1 MRRQKPPPRLS
12 VSEWSDAHRY
22 LSAEAS
28 AEPGKWSTAR
38 AEYQRGIMDAIAQP
52 DVREVVVKKS
62 AQIGWTEILANVIGY
77 HIHQSPSPILL
88 VQPTLELGEAFSK
101 DRLAPMLRD
110 TPVLRDAVADPKSR
124 STGST
129 LLHKSFEGG
138 HLTIAGANS
147 PASLASRP
155 IRVLL
160 CDEVDRY
167 PPSAGAEGDPVSI
180 SRARC
185 KTFWDRK
192 ILLGSTP
199 TIAGH
204 SRIEAAFGESDRRY
218 FWVPCP
224 HCGECQVIRWQA
236 VRWDG
241 DDPDTARLHC
251 VGCGVGWTDP
261 ERWAAVRRGEW
272 RASAPFRGV
281 AGFAVSELYS
291 TWVRLA
297 ETVAAFQ
304 AAQRGGPSQ
313 MRVFVNTALGETWQ
327 ERGEAPDWERLIER
341 REAYRLGTVPAG
353 AVVLTAGVDV
363 QRDRLE
369 CDIWAWGPGYTSWL
383 VETTALYG
391 DPTAADVWADLREL
405 LDRTW
410 PGAEGD
416 ALRVAKIGV
425 DTGGTDTQA
434 TYRALRAWHDPRV
447 VPLKGVEGWN
457 RTTPV
462 SGPTTVDVT
471 AGGRKLARGLKLWTV
486 AVSTLKAE
494 FYRLLWLSRGDGV
507 GYPPGWVHL
516 PEGLDAEAV
525 KQLVAE
531 QLVTVN
537 DRRGFARQEWR
548 KLRDRNERLD
558 CRNYARAALSV
569 LGADRYGDRF
579 WSMWKRPAPSP
590 ETEVLSPASITVSP
604 AAILDAPAPVP
615 PVSRPP
621 APPAAPVRRVGR
633 SSYLGRIGR

>member
-1 MRRQKPPPRLS
+1 MRRQRPPPRLS
-12 VSEWSDAHRY
+12 VSEWSDAYRH

-28 AEPGKWSTAR
+28 AEPGKWNTAR
-38 AEYQRGIMDAIAQP
+38 AEYQRGIMDAIVSP
-52 DVREVVVKKS
+52 DVVEVVVKKS
-62 AQIGWTEILANVIGY
+62 AQVGWTEILANVIGY
-77 HIHQSPSPILL
+77 HIHQSPAPILL
-88 VQPTLELGEAFSK
+88 VQPTLEMGEAFSK

-110 TPVLRDAVADPKSR
+110 SPVLRDAVADPKSR
-124 STGST
+124 NSGNT
-129 LLHKSFEGG
+129 LLHKTFPGG

-155 IRVLL
+155 ILL
-160 CDEVDRY
+160 LACDEVDRY
-167 PPSAGAEGDPVSI
+167 PPSAGAEGDPVDI
-180 SRARC
+180 ARARC
-185 KTFWDRK
+185 KTFWNRK

-199 TIAGH
+199 TVAGH
-204 SRIEAAFGESDRRY
+204 SRIEKAFVESDQRH

-224 HCGECQVIRWQA
+224 HCGERQVMRWQA

-241 DDPDTARLHC
+241 DDPGTARLHC
-251 VGCGVGWTDP
+251 TACGAGWTDA
-261 ERWAAVRRGEW
+261 ERWASVRRGEW

-281 AGFAVSELYS
+281 AGFHISELYS
-291 TWVRLA
+291 TWVRLS
-297 ETVAAFQ
+297 ETVAAFL
-304 AAQRGGPSQ
+304 AAQRGGPGQ
-313 MRVFVNTALGETWQ
+313 LRVFVNTALGEVWQ
-327 ERGEAPDWERLIER
+327 ERGEAPDWERLVER
-341 REAYRLGTVPAG
+341 REAFPLGAVPPG

-369 CDIWAWGPGYTSWL
+369 CDIWGWGPGFESWL

-405 LDRTW
+405 LDRAW
-410 PGAEGD
+410 PAADGD

-471 AGGRKLARGLKLWTV
+471 AGGRKVARGLKLWTV

-507 GYPPGWVHL
+507 GFPPGWVHL

-579 WSMWKRPAPSP
+579 WGMWKRPAPVAP
-590 ETEVLSPASITVSP
+590 EQMPVVPTPTAALAAPAS
-604 AAILDAPAPVP
+604 PAPVP
-615 PVSRPP
+615 APRPNVP
-621 APPAAPVRRVGR
+621 AQPARKVGR
-633 SSYLGRIGR
+633 SGYLGRIGR